1 MRALAALLTG
11 VATITTFAGFA
22 NATTLDEV
30 HQKGTLRVAVY
41 RDYPPYSWREGGN
54 LVGTD
59 VEMGTALA
67 ARLGVKVDFM
77 EQTAGEAEQ
86 DDLRNAV
93 WKGHYLG
100 GGVADVM
107 LHVPVDPRL
116 AEQNPQVLI
125 AAPYAREGY
134 TLAWRKGS
142 AVAVNTLPDLSGR
155 VVGVEAGSLPDLYLS
170 GALGGQLRET
180 MVRLKSTKDVAD
192 ALAAGKVDLVMAL
205 RGELEHAEADGS
217 FEEKQV
223 PLAGLPNPAWPI
235 GNAVVEAA
243 KDLSDALGAATRDL
257 VADGTVRKIY
267 EKYHLTYESP

>member
-1 MRALAALLTG
+1 MRTLAVLLACAAALAGSAHG
-11 VATITTFAGFA
+11 
-22 NATTLDEV
+22 TTLDEV
-30 HQKGTLRVAVY
+30 RQKGTLRVAVY

-54 LVGTD
+54 LIGTD
-59 VEMGTALA
+59 VDMATALA

-107 LHVPVDPRL
+107 LHVPVDPHL
-116 AEQNPQVLI
+116 AQQNPQVLI

-134 TLAWRKGS
+134 TLAWRKGA
-142 AVAVNTLPDLSGR
+142 AVAVATLPDLSGK

-170 GALGGQLRET
+170 GAMGGQLRET
-180 MVRLKSTKDVAD
+180 MVRLKSTRDVAE

-205 RGELEHAEADGS
+205 RGELEHAEPDG
-217 FEEKQV
+217 FEEKSV

-235 GNAVVEAA
+235 GNAVVESA

-257 VADGTVRKIY
+257 IADGTVRNIY
-267 EKYHLTYESP
+267 EKYHLTYEAP